1 MKIVAHRGNSPK
13 FKESTPSAYIHAL
26 GMDIHGVECDVH
38 LCKSGELVVHHDAEL
53 GRTVAQSEQ
62 RRGRVRDMTLDEL
75 KSVNIGTDDVPEAM
89 LTLPELL
96 HMVREAGKVL
106 YLEVKAPQVV
116 DDTVERRV
124 IADLREAGMEDGSQ
138 VEIISFSHRVMR
150 RVGKLAPQIPRWY
163 LRKVTEERINPRDWM
178 FSSPTGRGVDIEVL
192 RRHPELLRAAGQP
205 TYCWTV
211 NADIDISWAIAHDV
225 DVVATDVPGRV
236 LGMRNNATSVD

>member
-13 FKESTPSAYIHAL
+13 FKESTPSAYIYAL

-53 GRTVAQSEQ
+53 SRTVAQSEQ

-75 KSVNIGTDDVPEAM
+75 KSVNIGTDDVPEVM

-96 HMVREAGKVL
+96 HMVRDAGKVL
-106 YLEVKAPQVV
+106 YLEVKAPHVF
-116 DDTVERRV
+116 DDAVERRV
-124 IADLREAGMEDGSQ
+124 IDDLREAEMDGGTH

-150 RVGKLAPQIPRWY
+150 RASKLAPQIPRWY
-163 LRKVTEERINPRDWM
+163 LRKATEERFNRRDRM

-211 NADIDISWAIAHDV
+211 NDESDISWAIAHDV

-236 LGMRNNATSVD
+236 LRMRDNATSVD